1 MSDIMVAVKG
11 LLSSSWHFLMHT
23 YIPNTNIAYGV
34 MLVGLALIPIGFKF
48 LSLAVG
54 HNVGEAGGLGT
65 MPNDVNI
72 RFRPYQYRISDG
84 RKDDVR

>member
-1 MSDIMVAVKG
+1 MLAVKG
-11 LLSSSWHFLMHT
+11 LLSSSWHFLIHT

-54 HNVGEAGGLGT
+54 HNIGEAGE
-65 MPNDVNI
+65 MPNVG
-72 RFRPYQYRISDG
+72 FGSPKSTSLVVSDK
-84 RKDDVR
+84 RKNDVR